1 MKKLSILL
9 AVAVCGLLPVKA
21 QTNNVIWLN
30 GSAVV
35 GQSINQ
41 VDSLSKATIEGADTL
56 CLLLPRM
63 VVERETVTI
72 AKTVYEYVFIRDTV
86 KADTPDIP
94 EGALNGVFSVSADK
108 KVRFAKGNLQY
119 TQSTQTWSFAE
130 HQYDIIGT
138 GNVTGGEVTIQYL
151 SGKEFGYM
159 KDGTALADKIDLFGW
174 SGSTANAT
182 WGVGVSTRD
191 DDYSG
196 DFADWGAN
204 IGDGK
209 TWYTLSK
216 DEWEYVLEERTN
228 ASGLICAVRI
238 NLNDEGTD
246 TINGV
251 ILLPDDW
258 TCPAGVTLNSGLA
271 DKSSMHAFADYQQI
285 SLSDWQQLENAGAV
299 FFPATGYRYAGD
311 SMRQVQYRGLY
322 WSATPH
328 KTKTDYHDDPD
339 MPPMPVEDTHSYYAG
354 FESSIVTTSTHFRSS
369 GLAVRLVTNVE

>member
-9 AVAVCGLLPVKA
+9 AVAVCGLLSVKA

-35 GQSINQ
+35 GQSVNQ
-41 VDSLSKATIEGADTL
+41 VDSLNKATVEGADTL

-63 VVERETVTI
+63 AVERETVTI
-72 AKTVYEYVFIRDTV
+72 DKVIYETVFIRDTV
-86 KADTPDIP
+86 KADTPDTP

-138 GNVTGGEVTIQYL
+138 DNVKGGEVTINIFN
-151 SGKEFGYM
+151 GKVLGYE

-174 SGSTANAT
+174 SGSTGSAK
-182 WGVGVSTRD
+182 WGVSTSTD
-191 DDYSG
+191 YTDYSG
-196 DFADWGAN
+196 DFADWGTN
-204 IGDGK
+204 VGDGK
-209 TWYTLSK
+209 TWYTLSN
-216 DEWEYVLEERTN
+216 DEWEYVLWGRTN
-228 ASGLICAVRI
+228 ASKLKCAARI

-258 TCPAGVTLNSGLA
+258 TCPAGVILKLGFAKEASTQ
-271 DKSSMHAFADYQQI
+271 DFADYQQI
-285 SLSDWQQLENAGAV
+285 SLSAWQQLENAGAV
-299 FFPATGYRYAGD
+299 FFPAAGYRLGLD
-311 SMRQVQYRGLY
+311 MSNVQYNGLY
-322 WSATPH
+322 WSATPVE
-328 KTKTDYHDDPD
+328 TDNSDDNPYE
-339 MPPMPVEDTHSYYAG
+339 PLEDTHSCIAG
-354 FESSIVTTSTHFRSS
+354 FYSHIANASTDFRTS
-369 GLAVRLVTNVE
+369 GNAVRLVTNVE